1 MEMWL
6 LIFFSLVLSVVLVAL
21 LLEHGARNRGLP
33 PCPPI
38 VEILGK
44 YLCLRWFLL
53 KPEDVLRELHARY
66 GPIITLHLGL
76 QPTIFIADR
85 TFAHKAL
92 VEHGAAFSDRPAPTP
107 SFRLFNGSRHFI
119 FSSAYGPIWRLLR
132 RNLTSEI
139 LHPARVKLYA
149 GGRAWVLGVLTQHL
163 RSEADSHDGVVVP
176 IESFQFAVFC
186 LLSLM
191 CFGKKLDDKAVR
203 DIKDAQRSLLL
214 YASKLHVL
222 NFAPCLSRHLFRNR
236 LKTAMEARERRTQ
249 LFLPLIEARRQ
260 YKQQHLQKMTSS
272 KEKERFVVSYV
283 DSLLDIQLPEEG
295 GRKLSDNEV
304 TSLCSEFLNG
314 GTDTTSTALQ
324 WIMASLVKH
333 QVVQAKLREEIER
346 AAAGSGEEED
356 IKEEDLQKMPYLKA
370 VIMEG
375 LRRHPPAHF
384 LLPHAVTEDVNVCGY
399 LIPREAT
406 VNFFL
411 AEMNWDEKAW
421 EEPMEFKPE
430 RFLGIEGGAV
440 DLTGSREIKMMPFG
454 AGRRICP
461 GLGLALLHL
470 QYFVANLVRRFEW
483 KAVEGE
489 EVDLSEKVEFAVVMK
504 NPLRARVIPRRKT

>member
-6 LIFFSLVLSVVLVAL
+6 LIFFSLVLSAVVVAL
-21 LLEHGARNRGLP
+21 LLEHGARNRRLP
-33 PCPPI
+33 PGPPI
-38 VEILGK
+38 LAILGNF
-44 YLCLRWFLL
+44 LCHRWFLL
-53 KPEDVLRELHARY
+53 KPEDVLRELHALY
-66 GPIITLHLGL
+66 GPIITVRLGL
-76 QPTIFIADR
+76 QPTILIADR
-85 TFAHKAL
+85 TIAHKAL
-92 VEHGAAFSDRPAPTP
+92 VERGAFFSDRPAPTP
-107 SFRLFNGSRHFI
+107 AFRLVNGSRHI
-119 FSSAYGPIWRLLR
+119 ISSSPYGPIWRLLR

-149 GGRAWVLGVLTQHL
+149 GGRAWVLGVLTQQL
-163 RSEADSHDGVVVP
+163 RSQADSHDGVVVP
-176 IESFQFAVFC
+176 IENFQFAMFC

-191 CFGKKLDDKAVR
+191 CFGEKLDEKAVR
-203 DIKDAQRSLLL
+203 DIKDAQRSCLL
-214 YASKLHVL
+214 YASKLRVL
-222 NFAPCLSRHLFRNR
+222 NFAPCISRLLFRNR
-236 LKTAMEARERRTQ
+236 LKTAMEMGERRTQ
-249 LFLPLIEARRQ
+249 LYLPLIEARKQ
-260 YKQQHLQKMTSS
+260 YRQQHLQKMTSS

-283 DSLLDIQLPEEG
+283 DSLLDIELPEEG

-304 TSLCSEFLNG
+304 VALCSEFLIG

-324 WIMASLVKH
+324 WIMANLVKH
-333 QVVQAKLREEIER
+333 QGVQAKLLEEIER
-346 AAAGSGEEED
+346 AAAGSGEEQD

-384 LLPHAVTEDVNVCGY
+384 LPPHAVTEDVSLCGY

-430 RFLGIEGGAV
+430 RFLDIEGGAM
-440 DLTGSREIKMMPFG
+440 DITGSREIKMMPFG

-461 GLGLALLHL
+461 GLGLARLHL
-470 QYFVANLVRRFEW
+470 RYFVANLVRRFEW

-489 EVDLSEKVEFAVVMK
+489 EVDLSEKVEVAVVMK
-504 NPLRARVIPRRKT
+504 NPLRARIIPRRKT